1 MVKQC
6 RGDGGFKLLATKGV
20 QCVGKLCR
28 NGKLLTFE
36 QTCKEHDR
44 PKKKEKEK
52 NKHFFQLFII
62 ETFYII
68 DLISEPP
75 LTNLENLIIKIWLK
89 GV

>member
-1 MVKQC
+1 MLLTFCTVYTKVLETSLLYLVVFTCMVKQC

-44 PKKKEKEK
+44 PKKKKK
-52 NKHFFQLFII
+52 KKKKKTNIFFSYL
-62 ETFYII
+62 
-68 DLISEPP
+68 
-75 LTNLENLIIKIWLK
+75 
-89 GV
+89 